1 MGRNIKRKKFPL
13 LNKSIQ
19 YKFLAI
25 VIVYGTIIAISMAA
39 SLFLPDIIA
48 MNNENLSQELR
59 TAAAERTI
67 AFHVRVWPA
76 LITLVCIF
84 ALHSFRV
91 LLRIFGPMYRFRV
104 TFTEIKKGNMALRVK
119 LRKKDYLKEEAE
131 MLKEML
137 DVLKEKW
144 GSVQSY
150 GQEALESLNVLEQ
163 TAKEGSEG
171 IKDHQE
177 LLKEHRT
184 ILKELMSQA
193 LYFRL
198 SDEVKEQQA
207 AAPQGNQAELKNE
220 A

>member
-1 MGRNIKRKKFPL
+1 MGRKIKRQKFPL

-25 VIVYGTIIAISMAA
+25 VVIYGTIIAISMATA
-39 SLFLPDIIA
+39 LFLPDIIA
-48 MNNENLSQELR
+48 MNNEDLSQELR
-59 TAAAERTI
+59 TAAAQRTI
-67 AFHVRVWPA
+67 AFHSRVWPS

-104 TFTEIKKGNMALRVK
+104 TFTEIKKGNMALQVK

-131 MLKEML
+131 MLSEML

-144 GSVQSY
+144 GNVQSY
-150 GQEALESLNVLEQ
+150 GQEALESLSVLEQ
-163 TAKEGSEG
+163 TAKEGSDSIE
-171 IKDHQE
+171 DHLK

-184 ILKELMSQA
+184 ILEEVMSQA
-193 LYFRL
+193 RYFRL
-198 SDEVKEQQA
+198 SDEVKEQQT
-207 AAPQGNQAELKNE
+207 AAPQGE
-220 A
+220 